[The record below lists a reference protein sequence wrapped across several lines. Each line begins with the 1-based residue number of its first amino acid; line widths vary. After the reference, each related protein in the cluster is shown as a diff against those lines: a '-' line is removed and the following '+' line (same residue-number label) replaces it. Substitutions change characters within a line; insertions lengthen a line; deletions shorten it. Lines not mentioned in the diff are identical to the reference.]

1 MAAPTPT
8 QSSRIAPSGDQIADL
23 GPCQSI
29 RGPDLMGGGY
39 TDRDLLR
46 RATQGGNGI
55 RDLFATHDN
64 FSLPVFSER
73 PPARRGIR
81 LSTDVPL
88 DVANDGSGGRRS
100 NDWVKKTCAQARR

>member
-39 TDRDLLR
+39 TD
-46 RATQGGNGI
+46 